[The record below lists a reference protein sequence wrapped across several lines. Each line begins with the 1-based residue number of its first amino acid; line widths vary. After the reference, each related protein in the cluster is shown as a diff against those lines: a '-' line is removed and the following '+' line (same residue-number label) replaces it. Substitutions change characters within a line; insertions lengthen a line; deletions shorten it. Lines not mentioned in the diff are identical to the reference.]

1 MRLPDFIAKRYLF
14 AGKSLGVINI
24 ISAISAAGIAI
35 GCAALIIILSVYNGF
50 DSLVLQLNSTHTADL
65 KVTPVEGKTFSPDTK
80 AFDALRTDAHV
91 VTFCEILEENV
102 FLKYG
107 EKNAVAVARGVDSL
121 YERAT
126 GLRDYIVEGSF
137 DLTFG
142 EIQQVVVGRMLAYQL
157 GLRPA
162 FGTPLEVYF
171 PSRTKQV
178 DMLNPLSSLHRESLF
193 PSGIV
198 SLEQNFDQKYIFLPI
213 SSLRKLLEYGTEVSA
228 VELHLAPEA
237 LDSKGFATKDFQ
249 NHVRELLGEGFTVQ
263 NKQQQNQMLYRL
275 LLYEKIAIY
284 LILLFIIIIIS
295 FNIFSSLSM
304 LIIEKREDIEVLRA
318 MGADNTLVKR
328 IFVQE
333 GWFISLLGVAAG
345 VVAGLAVCLLQQKFG
360 FVKMP
365 GNFVVDAYPVVI
377 QWSDVLLSA
386 ILISAI
392 GYLAARLS
400 RRLAQ

>member
-24 ISAISAAGIAI
+24 ISAISAAGIAV

-50 DSLVLQLNSTHTADL
+50 DSLVLQLNNSYTADL
-65 KVTPVEGKTFSPDTK
+65 KISPKEGKTFSPDTE
-80 AFDALRTDAHV
+80 AFDALRADTRVA
-91 VTFCEILEENV
+91 TFCETLEENV

-107 EKNAVAVARGVDSL
+107 EKNGVAVARGVDSL
-121 YERAT
+121 YKNAT
-126 GLRDYIVEGSF
+126 GLRDYVIEGSF
-137 DLTFG
+137 DLTYG
-142 EIQQVVVGRMLAYQL
+142 EIQQVIVGRMLAYQL
-157 GLRPA
+157 GIRPA
-162 FGTPLEVYF
+162 FGTPLDVYF

-178 DMLNPLSSLHRESLF
+178 DMLNPLASLHKETLF

-213 SSLRKLLEYGTEVSA
+213 TSLRKLLEYDTEASA
-228 VELHLAPEA
+228 VELYLAPEVLNA
-237 LDSKGFATKDFQ
+237 KGFVTKDFQ
-249 NHVRELLGEGFTVQ
+249 NYVSGLLGDDFIVQ

-304 LIIEKREDIEVLRA
+304 LIIEKQDDIEVLKA
-318 MGADNTLVKR
+318 MGADDTLVKR

-333 GWFISLLGVAAG
+333 GWFISLLGVAIG

-377 QWSDVLLSA
+377 QWSDVVLSA
-386 ILISAI
+386 LLISAI

-400 RRLAQ
+400 RRLAA